1 MTTTTLLA
9 VNGTLMRG
17 LELNKNMLK
26 AGGVF
31 VREDLTDAHYRL
43 WSINDRHPGMIRVAQ
58 GGTQVALEI
67 WALPLASFA
76 ELLMSEPAGLAI
88 GKVKLA
94 DGSEVL
100 GVLDAFAALLDG
112 GVEAFFLAGGQ
123 MLQRGHVAALH
134 GGLRRAQ
141 VGIGKCTDHGHKLL
155 HRLRQL
161 GGQGFPTLG
170 LMLGESLI
178 PLPVSSFLGEPQA
191 FASHLAALMAA

>member
-17 LELNKNMLK
+17 LELNKNMLN

-31 VREDLTDAHYRL
+31 IREDRTDAHYRL

-67 WALPLASFA
+67 WELPLASFA
-76 ELLMSEPAGLAI
+76 DLLMSEPAGLAI

-100 GVLDAFAALLDG
+100 GVLAENWLT
-112 GVEAFFLAGGQ
+112 EGQ
-123 MLQRGHVAALH
+123 REITELGSW
-134 GGLRRAQ
+134 
-141 VGIGKCTDHGHKLL
+141 
-155 HRLRQL
+155 RQYTRH
-161 GGQGFPTLG
+161 FHT
-170 LMLGESLI
+170 
-178 PLPVSSFLGEPQA
+178 A
-191 FASHLAALMAA
+191 